1 MFTVEFNAKD
11 VHPWIQE
18 RLEESVTTHTRVGVN
33 SLKGQPAENTD
44 RSQLYIEIYSRKS
57 FFYFSVILLNID
69 NVLLTFR
76 LKWIDLDP
84 DLHHAG
90 KYKCIQGSLAQPHAY
105 TLPDLA
111 YKKVCVCE
119 KRFFFFCT
127 WCRHRHTNT
136 QQVQCW
142 VKLWRAKPK
151 NNETRKVSPC
161 QTATVLLKFIV
172 SYINNATLFHSNCF
186 FFFLLKKR

>member
-57 FFYFSVILLNID
+57 FFFFSVILLNID

-76 LKWIDLDP
+76 LK
-84 DLHHAG
+84 
-90 KYKCIQGSLAQPHAY
+90 
-105 TLPDLA
+105 
-111 YKKVCVCE
+111 
-119 KRFFFFCT
+119 
-127 WCRHRHTNT
+127 
-136 QQVQCW
+136 
-142 VKLWRAKPK
+142 
-151 NNETRKVSPC
+151 
-161 QTATVLLKFIV
+161 
-172 SYINNATLFHSNCF
+172 
-186 FFFLLKKR
+186 

>member
-33 SLKGQPAENTD
+33 SLKGQPAKNTD
-44 RSQLYIEIYSRKS
+44 RSQLYFEIYSRKS
-57 FFYFSVILLNID
+57 FFSFQSFFSILIMYFSRLGWSE
-69 NVLLTFR
+69 LTST
-76 LKWIDLDP
+76 LTYIMQ
-84 DLHHAG
+84 ANTN
-90 KYKCIQGSLAQPHAY
+90 AY
-105 TLPDLA
+105 RAHSHNRTHTLFLIWPI
-111 YKKVCVCE
+111 KRCVFV
-119 KRFFFFCT
+119 KRDFFFCT

-172 SYINNATLFHSNCF
+172 SYINNATLFHSNRF